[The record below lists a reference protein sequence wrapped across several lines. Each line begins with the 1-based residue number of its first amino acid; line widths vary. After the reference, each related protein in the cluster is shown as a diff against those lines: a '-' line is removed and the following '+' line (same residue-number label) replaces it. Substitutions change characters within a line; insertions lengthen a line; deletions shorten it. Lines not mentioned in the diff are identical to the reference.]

1 MGLLGMM
8 MGIGMVLIMTGV
20 LLVLRGEIASE
31 SLRITADILQWSRNM
46 LEGSWSDWCVCL
58 VPSVE
63 RSISSRS
70 SQKDRAIVHCTT
82 CLRVVTR

>member
-8 MGIGMVLIMTGV
+8 MGIGMVLIMIGV
-20 LLVLRGEIASE
+20 FLLLRGEIASQ
-31 SLRITADILQWSRNM
+31 SLRITADILQRSRNM
-46 LEGSWSDWCVCL
+46 LEGSWSDGCMCL
-58 VPSVE
+58 VPSAE

-70 SQKDRAIVHCTT
+70 SQSYRAIVHCTT